1 MWTLQAFWPLASTF
15 MNATQALR
23 MEFFDIFGW
32 KSTILMIAK
41 NSRGQRAHKSLPTH
55 CFLGTVSQQNHRFPM
70 PPCRDVFISLYIS
83 FSIYIYIYLSIV
95 IFFWH
100 MYIYIYVS
108 LCICRVR
115 RWNASACQINRW
127 ASLTNSVQG
136 LRVQCSELQGRSAW
150 AQERKNDCG
159 VCARGWDLVS
169 GPRAPRDTGT
179 RHVGDLGDP
188 VKQWIWRIG
197 LGCWRMCE
205 PAARIKHRW
214 RPILRVLFYSHQPMP
229 HGK

>member
-83 FSIYIYIYLSIV
+83 LSIYIYLSIV

-108 LCICRVR
+108 VYLHLVCLYVLYIRGPYLWRYDAGKGSLKKGRDARVTP
-115 RWNASACQINRW
+115 STQ
-127 ASLTNSVQG
+127 V
-136 LRVQCSELQGRSAW
+136 
-150 AQERKNDCG
+150 
-159 VCARGWDLVS
+159 
-169 GPRAPRDTGT
+169 
-179 RHVGDLGDP
+179 
-188 VKQWIWRIG
+188 
-197 LGCWRMCE
+197 
-205 PAARIKHRW
+205 
-214 RPILRVLFYSHQPMP
+214 
-229 HGK
+229 

>member
-83 FSIYIYIYLSIV
+83 FSIYIYIFIYSY
-95 IFFWH
+95 IFLTYV
-100 MYIYIYVS
+100 YIYIYVS
-108 LCICRVR
+108 LCISISTLRLFIRIVYKRTLPYQRYDAGKGCLKKGKI
-115 RWNASACQINRW
+115 SIPLFSGKGCQ
-127 ASLTNSVQG
+127 
-136 LRVQCSELQGRSAW
+136 
-150 AQERKNDCG
+150 
-159 VCARGWDLVS
+159 
-169 GPRAPRDTGT
+169 
-179 RHVGDLGDP
+179 
-188 VKQWIWRIG
+188 
-197 LGCWRMCE
+197 GCL
-205 PAARIKHRW
+205 ATQ
-214 RPILRVLFYSHQPMP
+214 V
-229 HGK
+229 